1 VRSAQAED
9 HTTVTHS
16 SELTFVFSSVQDEAE
31 YGSTSVEELS
41 EPVRLADM
49 VVAYFTNFAKTGD
62 PNGVSDLGQSLPA
75 WPQTRGRKTLAPGQS
90 DLVLKVAGVREKRR
104 LHFSSICLSRACLDK
119 SSS

>member
-62 PNGVSDLGQSLPA
+62 PNGVSDLGQV
-75 WPQTRGRKTLAPGQS
+75 RKHLF
-90 DLVLKVAGVREKRR
+90 LRHLILKMRS
-104 LHFSSICLSRACLDK
+104 FYRARDK
-119 SSS
+119 HR